1 MNKENDIGKWINL
14 KSCPLNSTDF
24 AVKCRQK
31 LTDNE
36 KSERNI

>member
-24 AVKCRQK
+24 AVKCCQK